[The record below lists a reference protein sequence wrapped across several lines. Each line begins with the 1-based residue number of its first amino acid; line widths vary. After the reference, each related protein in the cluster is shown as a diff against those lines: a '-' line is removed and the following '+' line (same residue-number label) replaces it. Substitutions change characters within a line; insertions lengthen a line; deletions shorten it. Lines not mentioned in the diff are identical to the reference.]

1 MRACVH
7 WQEAFI
13 PRESNHTVASAVCLT
28 RRRCVLFV
36 PGGVGVGTGAQG
48 FVYWVDA
55 ADKQPCLGTAG
66 MVPWQLKAKGKLF
79 HSGLPHQAVNPME
92 MCMEAVKYMQDR
104 FYQVL
109 HPSTALAASAR
120 APPSLPAQQ
129 SQARLVEL
137 ATANAGGGCGMRL
150 LGTGLPAARGR
161 GQV

>member
-104 FYQVL
+104 FYQVKYMQYM
-109 HPSTALAASAR
+109 SNTCETAFTRCYTHQPLLLQAR
-120 APPSLPAQQ
+120 APPRTWEQ
-129 SQARLVEL
+129 S
-137 ATANAGGGCGMRL
+137 GKGPKS
-150 LGTGLPAARGR
+150 TG
-161 GQV
+161 